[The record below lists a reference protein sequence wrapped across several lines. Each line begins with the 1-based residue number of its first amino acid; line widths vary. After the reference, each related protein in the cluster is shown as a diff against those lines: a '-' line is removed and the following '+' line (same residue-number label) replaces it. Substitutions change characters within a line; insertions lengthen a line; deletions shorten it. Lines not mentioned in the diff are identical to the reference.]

1 MKNETTLETII
12 YTIEEMLIFEFYS
25 EQSAREMKDT
35 IKLLKHY
42 LGMERQM
49 IETSFE
55 DGVGEGLT
63 DPERPFTGKE
73 YFDVKYKKS

>member
-1 MKNETTLETII
+1 MKTGIEICIDDLTKIALHSTNINQLK
-12 YTIEEMLIFEFYS
+12 TIEECVIVLKNNLKFE
-25 EQSAREMKDT
+25 RVRIEMA
-35 IKLLKHY
+35 
-42 LGMERQM
+42 
-49 IETSFE
+49 FE